1 MTATSATASTKKDGN
16 VHLGEYLFSRIKQ
29 LGIDNILGVPGD
41 FNLHLL
47 DYIYRVPDLNW
58 VGCCNELNAAYAAD
72 GYGRVKHLPGVLV
85 TTYGVGELSALNGVS
100 GAFAEQA
107 PLLHIVGTTGR
118 PIQEESWLVHHVL
131 PKENSLQEPDHL
143 VYQGM
148 SEKVRCCSAFLNDKE
163 TAAAEIDRVLTTIC
177 QKSLPG
183 YLFIPVDMTWQPLDA
198 ARLDSK
204 LDYSVKNEDPKLENE
219 IVDSILSEIYASKN
233 ATVFA
238 DVLTAR
244 HRATDLVRE
253 LAKKTNFPNYTSP
266 LGKGILN
273 ENEDR
278 FVGVYN
284 GQLSLEGVAKSIEA
298 SDCVLFTGPLLSDS
312 NTGGFSHNLKDENTI
327 YLSPDYV
334 KVKGKLYEGVHFF
347 PVLKKVVEQL
357 DVEKISAESKTA
369 AMPTISPPPVIDSP
383 LPISQTF
390 LVDSMSKMM
399 RPDDLLIVETGTFQF
414 ACSDVKFNT
423 NNSLLTQIFYSCIG
437 FTLPATLGAALA
449 KREDAA
455 AKNDKGRVILV
466 EGDGSAQM
474 TIQELGTMVRQG
486 LNPIIFLLNN
496 DGYSIERAIHGP
508 EQSYNDIC
516 PKWKWTKLL
525 EAFGGTE
532 GVDSFSTTVKTREEL
547 EALIGDEKFMNSDK
561 AQLVEVIMDVN
572 DYPWR
577 LNEQIKLMGGKNM
590 KVFAE
595 YQKKNP

>member
-1 MTATSATASTKKDGN
+1 MTSATASTKKDGN
-16 VHLGEYLFSRIKQ
+16 VHLGEYLFTRIKQ

-47 DYIYRVPDLNW
+47 DYIYRVPELNW

-72 GYGRVKHLPGVLV
+72 GYGRVKNLPGVLI

-100 GAFAEQA
+100 GAFAEQS
-107 PLLHIVGTTGR
+107 PVLHIVGTTGR
-118 PIQEESWLVHHVL
+118 PIQEESLLVHHVL
-131 PKENSLQEPDHL
+131 PAENGLQQPDHL

-148 SEKVRCCSAFLNDKE
+148 SEKVRCCSAFLNDKK
-163 TAAAEIDRVLTTIC
+163 TAAAEIDRVITTIC

-183 YLFIPVDMTWQPLDA
+183 YIFIPVDMTWQLLDA
-198 ARLDSK
+198 ARLDTK
-204 LDYSVKNEDPKLENE
+204 LDYSIVNEDEKLEDE
-219 IVDSILSEIYASKN
+219 IVESILKEIYSAKKP
-233 ATVFA
+233 TIFG
-238 DVLTAR
+238 DVLASR
-244 HRATDLVRE
+244 HRATDMLRE
-253 LAKKTNFPNYTSP
+253 LVNKTNFLNYTSP

-284 GQLSLEGVAKSIEA
+284 GQLSLKGTAESIES
-298 SDCVLFTGPLLSDS
+298 SDCVIFAGPLLSDS
-312 NTGGFSHNLKDENTI
+312 NTGGFSHNLKEENTI
-327 YLSPDYV
+327 SLHPDYV
-334 KVKGKLYEGVHFF
+334 NVKGKLYKGVHFF
-347 PVLKKVVEQL
+347 PVLKKIVDQL
-357 DVEKISAESKTA
+357 DASKISAEAKA
-369 AMPTISPPPVIDSP
+369 VAMPEISPPPVVESP

-414 ACSDVKFNT
+414 ACADVKFET

-449 KREDAA
+449 KREDAV
-455 AKNDKGRVILV
+455 AKKDNGRVFLV

-474 TIQELGTMVRQG
+474 TIQELGTMIRQG
-486 LNPIIFLLNN
+486 LNPIVFLLNN

-508 EQSYNDIC
+508 EQGYNDIC

-525 EAFGGTE
+525 SAFGGTE
-532 GVDSFSTTVKTREEL
+532 GETCFSTCVKSREEL
-547 EALIGDEKFMNSDK
+547 ETLLNDDSFMNAK
-561 AQLVEVIMDVN
+561 KTQLVEVIMDVN

-577 LNEQIKLMGGKNM
+577 LDAQIELMGGKNM
-590 KVFAE
+590 KMFAE
-595 YQKKNP
+595 YQKKNPDI